1 MSINDN
7 SFDFLNNLARKMG
20 TTGALAAVG
29 ELQKVFVE
37 SNVSMD
43 GAVEAIEEYRK
54 NVAPIVDSVNIINSI
69 YAPNLELVKTFEN
82 MNIKG
87 IISGLQTSSAVM
99 NAIAG
104 LDFSEIANIMD
115 ALTQCNL
122 ADIFPNDFTV
132 DNVEDLYES
141 GEITQEDIN
150 EEITEII
157 SEKHFFPKI

>member
-1 MSINDN
+1 MQS
-7 SFDFLNNLARKMG
+7 R
-20 TTGALAAVG
+20 
-29 ELQKVFVE
+29 
-37 SNVSMD
+37 
-43 GAVEAIEEYRK
+43 
-54 NVAPIVDSVNIINSI
+54 
-69 YAPNLELVKTFEN
+69 
-82 MNIKG
+82 
-87 IISGLQTSSAVM
+87 
-99 NAIAG
+99 G

-122 ADIFPNDFTV
+122 ADIFQNDFTV